1 LRKDFYKYLAKT
13 NSNPLGIEIKSAKGS
28 YLFDTKNKKYLDFI
42 AGVSV
47 CNLGHCHPKVIN
59 AIEDQIKKHLH
70 VMVYGE
76 FIQKTPTLLAKKLID
91 LLPKNKEFLYL
102 TNSGTE
108 SVEGAIK
115 LAKRVT
121 KRYEIISAKESYH
134 GSTQGSLSVLGIE
147 SQKKAYRPL
156 IPFTKLIE
164 YNNENDINKITD
176 KTAAVILETIQGGAG
191 FILPKNNYLRKVK
204 SRCEEVGALLILDE
218 IQTGFGRTGKFFG
231 FELFNVNP
239 DIIVLGKAMGGG
251 LPIAGFISSKK
262 FMKKFESNPM
272 LGHITTFGGNPISAA
287 AGLATVK
294 EILNSDLMSKI
305 PKKEEIFRKNLIH
318 PKIVKIQGTGLML
331 APILKNNEEARKLIY
346 KCLEKGLLLFWLL
359 WEKKAVRISPPLTI
373 SENEIV
379 KGCKIICQSLD
390 EI

>member
-1 LRKDFYKYLAKT
+1 MSENFYKYLAKT

-28 YLFDTKNKKYLDFI
+28 YLYNNKNKKYLDFI

-59 AIEDQIKKHLH
+59 AIEKQLKKHLH

-76 FIQKTPTLLAKKLID
+76 FVQETPTLLAKELINI
-91 LLPKNKEFLYL
+91 LPKNQEVLYL

-115 LAKRVT
+115 LAKRAT
-121 KRYEIISAKESYH
+121 KRYEIISAKGSYH

-147 SQKKAYRPL
+147 SQKKGYRPL
-156 IPFTKLIE
+156 IPFSKIIE
-164 YNNENDINKITD
+164 YNNEKDLKKITE

-191 FILPKNNYLRKVK
+191 FILPQDNYLRKVK
-204 SRCEEVGALLILDE
+204 SRCEKVGALLILDE

-231 FELFNVNP
+231 FELFNVTP

-251 LPIAGFISSKK
+251 LPIGGFTSSKEL
-262 FMKKFESNPM
+262 MRKFESNPM
-272 LGHITTFGGNPISAA
+272 LGHITTFGGNPLTAA
-287 AGLATVK
+287 AGLATIR
-294 EILNSDLMSKI
+294 EILNSDLISKI
-305 PKKEEIFRKNLIH
+305 SEKEELFRKNLIH
-318 PKIVKIQGTGLML
+318 PKILKIQGTGLML
-331 APILKNNEEARKLIY
+331 APILKNKELASQLIY
-346 KCLEKGLLLFWLL
+346 KCIDKGLLLFWLL
-359 WEKKAVRISPPLTI
+359 WEKRAVRISPPLTI
-373 SENEIV
+373 SKSEII
-379 KGCKIICQSLD
+379 KGCKIICESLD